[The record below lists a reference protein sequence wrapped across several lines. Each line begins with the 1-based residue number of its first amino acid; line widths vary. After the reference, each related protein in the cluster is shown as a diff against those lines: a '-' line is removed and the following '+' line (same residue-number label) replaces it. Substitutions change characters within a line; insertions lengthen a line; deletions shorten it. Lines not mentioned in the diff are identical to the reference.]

1 MEHPV
6 FSFLQDYLND
16 LHIQHHV
23 MERTL
28 FSLSG
33 LDLGLRDTILK
44 LNDDSKKQ
52 VFSSVD
58 SNCIYHIEDY
68 YMCHYSFLLLP
79 DEASFF
85 FIGPYLT
92 RSLTES
98 DIHELMHT
106 LSIPEELFPQLK
118 DYFFALPLILDKG
131 FFFTFLQ
138 RSFCTIF
145 GISEMSSQ
153 HVNLRML
160 ESQEEFLKKHEFVV
174 PNDPILSMHLLEER
188 YQLED
193 AVLDAVAEGNAAKA
207 MMLTERMGGIRLSPR
222 SQNPLRNSKNIY
234 IILNTLLRRTAY
246 LSGVHPLYIDEV
258 SGNYARLIEG
268 CDDER
273 ELDELAPLMVQ
284 KYCSLVEKKSLS
296 SYSKP
301 VQQILVTIDASLTG
315 DLSLK
320 RFANDLFLNTS
331 YLSALF
337 KKEVGSTLTDYVN
350 QSRIHYAC
358 KLLRSTTL
366 SVQDIAAK
374 SGIPDIHYF
383 TRLFRRE
390 MGMSPRE
397 YRNYL

>member
-23 MERTL
+23 MEQTL

-153 HVNLRML
+153 HVNLRLL

-188 YQLED
+188 YQIED
-193 AVLDAVAEGNAAKA
+193 AVLDAVAEGNAVKA
-207 MMLTERMGGIRLSPR
+207 MMLTERMGSIRLSPR

-258 SGNYARLIEG
+258 SGNYARLIEE

-350 QSRIHYAC
+350 QNRIHYAC

-366 SVQDIAAK
+366 SVQNIAAK